1 MIRGRTGTVTTR
13 VRFGETDAAGIV
25 FYPTFYAWFDMGAT
39 ALVRGASAVGV
50 HDADGRPRWPIPIVE
65 AGASFLAPL
74 YFDDAIAIETTV
86 ADVGAR
92 SFRLEHVVLRGD
104 EEVARGYEVRV
115 HVKREGGRY
124 VSAALPDELRT
135 YFTTSTPSSNTP
147 SSEEVD
153 DRAVTP

>member
-1 MIRGRTGTVTTR
+1 MTRGRTGTVTTR

-39 ALVRGASAVGV
+39 ALVRGASPDGV
-50 HDADGRPRWPIPIVE
+50 HDDDGRPRWPIPIVE

-86 ADVGAR
+86 VDVGAR

-104 EEVARGYEVRV
+104 DEVARGYEVRV
-115 HVKREGGRY
+115 HVRRESGRY
-124 VSAALPDELRT
+124 VSAPLPEELRAF
-135 YFTTSTPSSNTP
+135 FTTATETSK
-147 SSEEVD
+147 EVD